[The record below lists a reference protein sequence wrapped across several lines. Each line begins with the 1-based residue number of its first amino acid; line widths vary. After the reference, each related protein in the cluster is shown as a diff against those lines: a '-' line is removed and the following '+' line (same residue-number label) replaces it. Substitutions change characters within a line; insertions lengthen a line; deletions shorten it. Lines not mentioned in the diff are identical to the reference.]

1 LRPELQLCHYV
12 RMKSPAHP
20 DHLPPLLQAAGL
32 RPTAQRMALARVLFD
47 GCHKHMTAEQVHAAV
62 RKSRTRVS
70 LATVYNTL
78 HRFTAAGFLRQVV
91 IDSNR
96 VYFDTNTASHY
107 HFFDPAT
114 GALHDIAANEVR
126 IAKLPKPPKGRKI
139 EGIGVIVRLR

>member
-1 LRPELQLCHYV
+1 MCHYMQ
-12 RMKSPAHP
+12 MKSPAHP
-20 DHLPPLLQAAGL
+20 DHLPRVLQVADL

-47 GCHKHMTAEQVHAAV
+47 GCHKHLTAEQVHAAV
-62 RKSRTRVS
+62 RRSRTRVS

-78 HRFTAAGFLRQVV
+78 HRFTAAGLLREVV

-96 VYFDTNTASHY
+96 VYFDTNTAGHH

-126 IAKLPKPPKGRKI
+126 IARLPKPPRGRKI
-139 EGIGVIVRLR
+139 QDIDVIVRLK